1 MTSLDNVIPF
11 LAGLVLAAWKA
22 QEQTRDLQG
31 RTVCLRAVNQMTNQF
46 YDLAERLLNDPA
58 MPDTLKNAIYDMTF
72 AVTNEAAGRKS
83 VDVILESL
91 TSNKS
96 SLSGSSG
103 SLESGLAALRKEDRS
118 DLYDDFHT
126 AIRTAIMAL
135 VLSYGPDHSKVVFEV
150 EATRNTSVMLAITTK
165 LVAVLSDWFGG
176 DGGPQKVAA

>member
-1 MTSLDNVIPF
+1 MTPLDNVIPF
-11 LAGLVLAAWKA
+11 LTALILAAWKA
-22 QEQTRDLQG
+22 QEKSRDLQG

-46 YDLAERLLNDPA
+46 YDLSERLLNDPA

-91 TSNKS
+91 TSNKG

-126 AIRTAIMAL
+126 AIRTAIMAII
-135 VLSYGPDHSKVVFEV
+135 LSYGPDHSKSGDDRRGSTLSSSLSIGF
-150 EATRNTSVMLAITTK
+150 N
-165 LVAVLSDWFGG
+165 AVIASISSSACSRLEMT
-176 DGGPQKVAA
+176 PPN